1 MWLFL
6 KNLAFVVFV
15 PGTLAVFLPIYLFGK
30 RGGSLEGT
38 GPIGLVLLI
47 AGACMAVW
55 CMWDFWRT
63 GHGTP
68 APIDPPKALVV
79 RGLYRYIRNPMYVGV
94 LLVVAGEAILFA
106 SWSILVYA
114 LCAAA
119 GFHLFVLC
127 YEEPALRRKFGAAY
141 DEYVQRVPRW
151 LPHIR
156 GNGGQV

>member
-6 KNLAFVVFV
+6 KNLVFVVFV
-15 PGTLAVFLPIYLFGK
+15 PGTLPVFLPIYLFGK
-30 RGGSLEGT
+30 RGCSLEGT
-38 GPIGLVLLI
+38 GSVGLVLLL
-47 AGACMAVW
+47 AGACMALW

-79 RGLYRYIRNPMYVGV
+79 RGLYTYIRNPMYVGV

-106 SWSILVYA
+106 SWSILEYA

-119 GFHLFVLC
+119 G
-127 YEEPALRRKFGAAY
+127 
-141 DEYVQRVPRW
+141 
-151 LPHIR
+151 
-156 GNGGQV
+156 

>member
-1 MWLFL
+1 M
-6 KNLAFVVFV
+6 
-15 PGTLAVFLPIYLFGK
+15 
-30 RGGSLEGT
+30 
-38 GPIGLVLLI
+38 
-47 AGACMAVW
+47 
-55 CMWDFWRT
+55 
-63 GHGTP
+63 
-68 APIDPPKALVV
+68 

-114 LCAAA
+114 LCAAS